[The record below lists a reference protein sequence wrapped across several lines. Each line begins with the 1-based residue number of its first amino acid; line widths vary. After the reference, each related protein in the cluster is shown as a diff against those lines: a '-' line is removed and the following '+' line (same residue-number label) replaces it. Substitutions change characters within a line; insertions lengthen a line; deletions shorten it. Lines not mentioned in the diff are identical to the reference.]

1 MHWLADTNIL
11 LRLMHRTDPQHTLVR
26 AAVRLLGS
34 RGDLIFYAPQNLVEL
49 WRACTRPV
57 PANGLGLS
65 ICETNRRA
73 KAIERLY
80 KLAPDGPAA
89 HAE

>member
-49 WRACTRPV
+49 WRLHAPGAGERPGII
-57 PANGLGLS
+57 NL
-65 ICETNRRA
+65 
-73 KAIERLY
+73 
-80 KLAPDGPAA
+80 
-89 HAE
+89 